1 MHQKCVIVFV
11 PVVVK
16 SPTARAPTVLPM
28 WTSTQSDP
36 PNLNLQKILAAAQAH
51 IQKRNNP
58 APVTPEM
65 LDMLNDLRPENRIKY
80 LDWSKIKRI
89 RRMENIAV
97 CVYS

>member
-58 APVTPEM
+58 APVTPEIE
-65 LDMLNDLRPENRIKY
+65 DMEIPLPPLPAAQVPFTNEL
-80 LDWSKIKRI
+80 LSKRL
-89 RRMENIAV
+89 
-97 CVYS
+97 